1 MDYLYI
7 KSLHIIFVVTWF
19 AGLFYMVR
27 LLIYHT
33 ESNSKPEPD
42 RSILLKEYLKNE
54 RPLWF
59 GITWPSAIFTVF
71 FGGWLVVILEAWS
84 QPWMILKFTFV
95 IGLFI
100 YHLSVGHLYKQ
111 LKKGIFKYSSF
122 QLRIWNE
129 VATLFLV
136 SIIFIVVLKDTLSW
150 IWGLVGIVLFS
161 LILMVAVKRYKS
173 YREKNK
179 KND

>member
-1 MDYLYI
+1 MEYLYI

-33 ESNSKPEPD
+33 ESNSKSEPD
-42 RSILLKEYLKNE
+42 RSILLKEYQKNE

-59 GITWPSAIFTVF
+59 GITWPSAIFTF
-71 FGGWLVVILEAWS
+71 AFGIWLMILLEAWS
-84 QPWMILKFTFV
+84 QPWMILKFSIV

-100 YHLSVGHLYKQ
+100 YHLTVGHLYKQ
-111 LKKGIFKYSSF
+111 LKNGIFKYSSM

-136 SIIFIVVLKDTLSW
+136 SIVFIVVLKNTLNW
-150 IWGLVGIVLFS
+150 IWGLIGVIIFS
-161 LILMVAVKRYKS
+161 LILMMAIKKYKT
-173 YREKNK
+173 YRQK
-179 KND
+179 KQNND